1 MRRFVEGADRGQT
14 TLLPECL
21 GDWVEE
27 SNPVRAVDVFVEAL
41 DLADLGFDGVQPL
54 ATGRPAY
61 HPSTLLKLYIYG
73 YLNRVQ
79 SSRRLEREAGRN
91 LEVMWLTGRL
101 APDCGMPRRLSHAS
115 VVRVF
120 LPRSSVSSTGHSSHI
135 LIRCSTRRSTIRRAT
150 DFISSVCGMLPK

>member
-1 MRRFVEGADRGQT
+1 MRRFVEGADREQT

-61 HPSTLLKLYIYG
+61 I
-73 YLNRVQ
+73 
-79 SSRRLEREAGRN
+79 
-91 LEVMWLTGRL
+91 
-101 APDCGMPRRLSHAS
+101 PRRCS
-115 VVRVF
+115 
-120 LPRSSVSSTGHSSHI
+120 SSTFTAT
-135 LIRCSTRRSTIRRAT
+135 STACNRAGGWSARPAA
-150 DFISSVCGMLPK
+150 IWR